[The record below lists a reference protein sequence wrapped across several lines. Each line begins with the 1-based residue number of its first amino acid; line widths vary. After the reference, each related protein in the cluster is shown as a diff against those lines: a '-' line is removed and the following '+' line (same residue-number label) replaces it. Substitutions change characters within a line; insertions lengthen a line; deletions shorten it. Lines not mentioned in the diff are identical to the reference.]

1 MKPIIN
7 PVFFYIADT
16 APCIKFASLV
26 VAAIGIIITLIIL
39 LTIDLDESTKKAF
52 KTLKVISIVSVLLF
66 IFVPSQET
74 IYKMGIASLV
84 TEDNVSYVA
93 NLVNES
99 ANEMTTGMKDGT
111 SEFIEDIIG
120 YVVNAVNEIRKG
132 D

>member
-7 PVFFYIADT
+7 PIFFYIADT
-16 APCIKFASLV
+16 APCIKFVSSV
-26 VAAIGIIITLIIL
+26 VATVGIFIALIIL
-39 LTIDLDESTKKAF
+39 LAIDLDESTKKVF

-84 TEDNVSYVA
+84 TEDNVYYIA

-99 ANEMTTGMKDGT
+99 ANEMTTDMKDGT

-120 YVVNAVNEIRKG
+120 HVVNAVNEIRKG